1 MSKNYLTDRNCRKH
15 SADHGKHPYD
25 CLRFTKNYF
34 VAVIKN
40 FVSRKNNTVL
50 SIYALHCMVDG
61 RQALF
66 YLSPL
71 PLFDRF
77 SGALLL
83 EIPAEPHTDYQVLH
97 WDSIMFTGRQK
108 IVKANGAEPDE
119 FEASVAQELF
129 NLEVKLGIDRIRRA
143 ILYSRY
149 FQ

>member
-15 SADHGKHPYD
+15 SADHGKHLYD

-40 FVSRKNNTVL
+40 FVSGKNNTVL
-50 SIYALHCMVDG
+50 SIQALHCMVDG
-61 RQALF
+61 RQGSL
-66 YLSPL
+66 LSLPP
-71 PLFDRF
+71 PLFAS
-77 SGALLL
+77 SGSAILF

-129 NLEVKLGIDRIRRA
+129 NLEVKLGIGRIRRE
-143 ILYSRY
+143 IMYSKY
-149 FQ
+149 FR